1 MQVINHIPPNV
12 TLHLFCCVIDN
23 FGDVGV
29 CWRLARQLVHE
40 YGVAV
45 TLIIDDLHSFQKIC
59 PEIDVQA
66 AAQQTQGVLIH
77 DWNAAPPR
85 VADVV
90 IEAFGCELPAHYL
103 ASMVTVAA
111 DDAQP
116 IWINLEYLSAEDWV
130 EGCHGLISPQS
141 ASSLVKYFFFP
152 GFSNQTGGLLLERD
166 LIRQRDAF
174 QQDAAAMADFF
185 ARLNVPMVAMAPDAC
200 KISLFCYPHAPCA
213 SLLRALQNDTHASP
227 VICFVPE
234 GVAVEAVSAFL
245 GQPAIAGARATQGNL
260 TLQVLPF
267 LPQADYDK
275 LLWACDMNFVR
286 GEDSFVRAQWA
297 GRPFVWHIYPQD
309 EAAHLVKLEAFLQ
322 RYTANMSPDV
332 ARSVADWWH
341 VWNAEN
347 AEQTLST
354 QWQTFHAAM
363 PQLQEYGSTW
373 SQQLIAN
380 GDLAANLMMFIK
392 NRLK

>member
-1 MQVINHIPPNV
+1 MLTTNAS
-12 TLHLFCCVIDN
+12 LHLFCRVVDN

-66 AAQQTQGVLIH
+66 AVQQTQGVLIH
-77 DWNAAPPR
+77 DWNAAPTQA
-85 VADVV
+85 ADIV
-90 IEAFGCELPAHYL
+90 IEAFGCALPADYL
-103 ASMVTVAA
+103 TAMVTRP
-111 DDAQP
+111 P
-116 IWINLEYLSAEDWV
+116 IWINLEYLSAEEWV
-130 EGCHGLISPQS
+130 EGCHTLASPQS
-141 ASSLVKYFFFP
+141 SSSLVKYFFFP

-185 ARLNVPMVAMAPDAC
+185 TSLKVQVSPPDAC
-200 KISLFCYPHAPCA
+200 KISLFCYPDAPCV
-213 SLLRALQNDTHASP
+213 SLLQVLQRDAYAHASP
-227 VICFVPE
+227 VICLVPE

-245 GQPAIAGARATQGNL
+245 GKPAIAGANAKRGNL

-267 LPQADYDK
+267 MPQADYDK
-275 LLWACDMNFVR
+275 LLWACDLNFVR

-297 GRPFVWHIYPQD
+297 GRPFVWHIYPQT
-309 EAAHLVKLEAFLQ
+309 EAAHLVKLDAFLKC
-322 RYTANMSPDV
+322 YTANMSPDME
-332 ARSVADWWH
+332 RSVTDWWH
-341 VWNAEN
+341 VWNTEN
-347 AEQTLST
+347 TEQTLSA

-363 PQLQEYGSTW
+363 PQLQEYGRDW
-373 SQQLIAN
+373 GQQLMAN